1 MALAVDILLDGGV
14 VCIPTDTVY
23 GLASCVDN
31 ELGINKVFD
40 IKGREFSSPL
50 PILLASE
57 KELLKYSPLLNPT
70 AKRLAHFFW
79 PGALTIVLEKNVFI
93 CDSATGGLATAGFRV
108 PADRAA
114 RTICQLVGGAVTGT
128 SANKTG
134 HPAATSASEA
144 LSQLGDSPLELILDG
159 GSTLSNTASTV
170 IDCTND
176 VPIILR
182 HGAISVSSLEE
193 VLGKEVKFNE
203 GS

>member
-1 MALAVDILLDGGV
+1 M
-14 VCIPTDTVY
+14 
-23 GLASCVDN
+23 
-31 ELGINKVFD
+31 
-40 IKGREFSSPL
+40 
-50 PILLASE
+50 
-57 KELLKYSPLLNPT
+57 
-70 AKRLAHFFW
+70 
-79 PGALTIVLEKNVFI
+79 
-93 CDSATGGLATAGFRV
+93 